1 MGMYLINEKFY
12 DFDWSMT
19 GWSMVLDLA
28 VLHGWKPAGTR
39 SRKGTC
45 RWDKNGN
52 VVWSGILPGWEK
64 RRGEYD
70 SNDAQVVT
78 RQDSRALARA
88 LKRSLA
94 HIKVVPAARSRLSVA
109 DVVVPDPP
117 SRKTRKTRKRAPE
130 PEEESD
136 PHRFFASPHDLR
148 HLKAF
153 IAFCRMGAFQI
164 R

>member
-1 MGMYLINEKFY
+1 MGMFLINEKFY
-12 DFDWSMT
+12 EFDWDMT

-39 SRKGTC
+39 TRKGTC
-45 RWDKNGN
+45 RWDKEGN
-52 VVWSGILPGWEK
+52 VVWSGILPGWER
-64 RRGEYD
+64 RRGRYD

-78 RQDSRALARA
+78 KEDSRALARA
-88 LKRSLA
+88 LKRSLGC
-94 HIKVVPAARSRLSVA
+94 IKAAPGARSRLGVA
-109 DVVVPDPP
+109 DVVVTDSP
-117 SRKTRKTRKRAPE
+117 SRRTRKAPE
-130 PEEESD
+130 PREETD
-136 PHRFFASPHDLR
+136 PHQFFASPHDLR